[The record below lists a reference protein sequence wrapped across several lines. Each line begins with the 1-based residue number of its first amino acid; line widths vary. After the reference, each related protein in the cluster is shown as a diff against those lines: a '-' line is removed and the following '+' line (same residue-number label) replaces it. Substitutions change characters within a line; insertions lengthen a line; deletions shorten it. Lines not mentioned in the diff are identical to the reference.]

1 MAYIYDFGVVLNLVT
16 LAYTHRLKG
25 VFPLSQPLFFPIE
38 IEVGVLCVA
47 TMRWS
52 VIIGEKLYS
61 VRKKICF

>member
-47 TMRWS
+47 TMR
-52 VIIGEKLYS
+52 
-61 VRKKICF
+61 